1 MIFLQKITFHND
13 INDLEVSFATD
24 TPRTFLS
31 AFDGNSLG
39 AEFVQFKPLSRDG
52 SRTLSHT
59 LSARTITF
67 TAVWYGVENGRR
79 SRSKALELWQTLQ
92 YAFAIGDVGTLT
104 WTNGSDVRT
113 IECYAVETPE
123 LHESFG
129 GLFSAEFTLTADYPL
144 WKGSEEHSRAF
155 SGTFTSDGLTLVNPC
170 PIAVPFTV
178 VLDGN
183 IVSVYCPAQEKRL
196 YIDVSRH
203 GGYDYPVY
211 IDTARQRVYGFSPN
225 GSGEL
230 TEDDLTSCLSPRSA
244 FFDLMPGSNLIILTM
259 NASSAETDATVKFEW
274 YDYYMGVSK

>member
-1 MIFLQKITFHND
+1 MQKITFHND
-13 INDLEVSFATD
+13 VNGLEAVFASD
-24 TPRTFLS
+24 TPQRFLS

-79 SRSKALELWQTLQ
+79 SRAKALEHWQHLQ
-92 YAFAIGDVGTLT
+92 YTFAVGGVGTLT
-104 WTNGSDVRT
+104 WTNGTDVRT

-123 LHESFG
+123 LRESMG
-129 GLFSAEFTLTADYPL
+129 GLFSAEFTLKADYPL
-144 WKGSEEHSRAF
+144 WRGNVPHTKTFTGR
-155 SGTFTSDGLTLVNPC
+155 FTSDGLTLENPC

-196 YIDVSRH
+196 DIDVSRH
-203 GGYDYPVY
+203 GGYDHPVY
-211 IDTARQRVYGFSPN
+211 IDTAKQRVYGFSPN

-230 TEDDLTSCLSPRSA
+230 TEDDLTSCLSPKSA
-244 FFDLMPGSNLIILTM
+244 FFDLMPGENLIILTM
-259 NASSAETDATVKFEW
+259 NAVGGETDATVNFEW
-274 YDYYMGVSK
+274 YDYYLGVSK